1 MSYAARNSVQQ
12 MIRSMIAAIVKKP
25 ELELQLHDAQP
36 VQEAGIDSMLL
47 IHLVVRIEAEFNIA
61 FPDEELLQENFS
73 TVAVITENVMKK
85 LGIHS

>member
-12 MIRSMIAAIVKKP
+12 MIRSMIATIVKKP
-25 ELELQLHDAQP
+25 ELEYQLHDSQP
-36 VQEAGIDSMLL
+36 VREAGIDSMLL
-47 IHLVVRIEAEFNIA
+47 IHLVVRMEAEFNIA

-73 TVAVITENVMKK
+73 TVAVMTENVIKK